1 MAAGNVESLAP
12 GVYKYSPG
20 RHELIRV
27 RDGDMRGQLANA
39 ALGQRWVQEG
49 AVDIVIAAVYERTTT
64 KYGDRGVRYIHI
76 EAGHAAENI
85 YLKATALDLGVVTVG
100 AFYDELVRDVMGMT
114 EDEAPLYVIPVG
126 KKT

>member
-1 MAAGNVESLAP
+1 M
-12 GVYKYSPG
+12 
-20 RHELIRV
+20 
-27 RDGDMRGQLANA
+27 
-39 ALGQRWVQEG
+39 
-49 AVDIVIAAVYERTTT
+49 DIVIAAVYERTTT
-64 KYGDRGVRYIHI
+64 KYGDRGVRYVHI

-85 YLKATALDLGVVTVG
+85 CLQATALDLGVVTVG